1 MTAITNLLDL
11 DPDAL
16 VNWCQSRGEKTFR
29 ARQLQRWI
37 HQFGESDFEAMT
49 DLAKSLRDKLRD
61 TATVTA
67 PASISAQVPSFACR
81 LWKAFE
87 PTM

>member
-49 DLAKSLRDKLRD
+49 DLAKSC
-61 TATVTA
+61 ATSCA
-67 PASISAQVPSFACR
+67 IWRP
-81 LWKAFE
+81 
-87 PTM
+87 